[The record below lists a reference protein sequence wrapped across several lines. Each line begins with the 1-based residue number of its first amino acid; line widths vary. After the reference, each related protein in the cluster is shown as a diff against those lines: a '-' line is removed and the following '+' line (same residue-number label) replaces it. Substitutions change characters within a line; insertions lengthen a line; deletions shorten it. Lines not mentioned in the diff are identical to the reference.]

1 MSTLTVV
8 NSFVRGHL
16 IKKSHGL
23 CHKRWSFQYS
33 NIVSKGFMSVSVQSD
48 IRRYSSSSSSSLSS
62 SKLNKMS
69 KIEKT
74 DSEATLLSQPW
85 YTSEKVQRSI
95 PERPNSFLESVSEST
110 KIVLLS
116 RDEKD
121 RMTVYHNRNEKN
133 GSVKPV
139 YFTWEEVQGLMGN
152 SDNKEYV
159 VDEEAIM
166 WIGSDGQSDY
176 WALDSKNTEIR
187 EEVVNLNSELN
198 RNIHADWSVTDWPL
212 REFGDMLECTDDAAI
227 LASSYGLAQFHTMH
241 PFCNLCG
248 SKTKMIRVGAARSC
262 TNCQTRIYPRINVA
276 TIFLITHGDYA
287 LLGRK
292 AFWPKGRYSTLAG
305 FLDVGETLEQCIVRE
320 TLEESGVHVDISS
333 VTFDSSQ
340 PWPFPNSFM
349 IGFRAEALHNKN
361 DPTLLP
367 SIQVDECEM
376 EDVKWF
382 HKDYVAARLQGGST
396 ALEEYQSLSEA
407 EQEFHIPGKASLARI
422 LITKWALEKTKI

>member
-1 MSTLTVV
+1 MA
-8 NSFVRGHL
+8 
-16 IKKSHGL
+16 KAAP
-23 CHKRWSFQYS
+23 
-33 NIVSKGFMSVSVQSD
+33 
-48 IRRYSSSSSSSLSS
+48 
-62 SKLNKMS
+62 
-69 KIEKT
+69 EP
-74 DSEATLLSQPW
+74 TLLSQPW

-95 PERPNSFLESVSEST
+95 PQRPNSFLESVSNST
-110 KIVLLS
+110 RIVLLS
-116 RDEKD
+116 RDEKG
-121 RMTVYHNRNEKN
+121 RMTVYHNRNEKD

-139 YFTWEEVQGLMGN
+139 YFTWKEVQGLMEN
-152 SDNKEYV
+152 QSSAEDV
-159 VDEEAIM
+159 IDEEAIM
-166 WIGSDGQSDY
+166 WIGTDGQSNY
-176 WALDSKNTEIR
+176 WALDFKDTGIR
-187 EEVVNLNSELN
+187 DELMKLVSS
-198 RNIHADWSVTDWPL
+198 RYIDADWSVTDWPL
-212 REFGDMLECTDDAAI
+212 REFGDVLESTDDAAI
-227 LASSYGLAQFHTMH
+227 LASGYGLAQFHSMH

-248 SKTKMIRVGAARSC
+248 SKTKLIRVGAARSC

-349 IGFRAEALHNKN
+349 IGFRAVALNNKN
-361 DPTLLP
+361 DPTSLP
-367 SIQVDECEM
+367 SIEVDQDEM

-396 ALEEYQSLSEA
+396 ALEEYQNLSEA
-407 EQEFHIPGKASLARI
+407 EQEFHIPGKSSLARI
-422 LITKWALEKTKI
+422 LITKWALEKTIN